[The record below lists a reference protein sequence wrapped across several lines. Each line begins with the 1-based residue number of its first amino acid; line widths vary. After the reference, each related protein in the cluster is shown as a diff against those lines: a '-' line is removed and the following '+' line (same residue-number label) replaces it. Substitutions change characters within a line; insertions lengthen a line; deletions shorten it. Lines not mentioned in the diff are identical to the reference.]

1 MNTDDLKEASWNALR
16 PSVRRFA
23 FHMEAVLRRN
33 DHKPG
38 WENDTL
44 PDLWYRLEEETKE
57 LADAIMVPERSSGS
71 RIRDEAVDVANFA
84 MMIFD
89 NTLPGPMPNLCV
101 EVGPPSSNFE
111 MKKSVMQ
118 LTLDALKRFNETG
131 GVDCRGLCFYIHDP
145 DKPSYVMSAWAPE
158 GHPLYGDG
166 STYKRAKPI
175 IDIDNNTMYSANK
188 PEYIGSLKNLDD
200 ATLKGRRGTRLYVTG
215 LAQARDVERVYNKD
229 LTVREFIP
237 KETHYLLHLE
247 SPTGKFDAEVT
258 KKVWDE
264 HVLPAWQNV
273 VMHCDV
279 ATANLEGVKK
289 MELFSSPF
297 EEWWS
302 KEGWDATAESKAAM
316 KEAFEAGRKSVLG
329 ELDPKDE
336 R

>member
-1 MNTDDLKEASWNALR
+1 MSVDDLKAASWESLR

-23 FHMEAVLRRN
+23 FHMESVLREN
-33 DHKPG
+33 DHKGG
-38 WENDTL
+38 WENEPL
-44 PDLWYRLEEETKE
+44 PDLWYKLEEETKE
-57 LADAIMVPERSSGS
+57 LAHRIMVTDHEAGISASGS
-71 RIRDEAVDVANFA
+71 QIRHEAVDVANYA

-89 NTLPGPMPNLCV
+89 NTLPGPMPNPCA
-101 EVGPPSSNFE
+101 EVGPPTEAFE
-111 MKKSVMQ
+111 QKKS
-118 LTLDALKRFNETG
+118 ALALALAALRRFNSASG
-131 GVDCRGLCFYIHDP
+131 ANCLGFCFYIHDKNEP
-145 DKPSYVMSAWAPE
+145 HYMMSAWAPKGSPTYE
-158 GHPLYGDG
+158 G
-166 STYKRAKPI
+166 
-175 IDIDNNTMYSANK
+175 K
-188 PEYIGSLKNLDD
+188 PEYIDSLKNLDD
-200 ATLKGRRGTRLYVTG
+200 ATLKGRRGTRLGVTDHKPNIVVTG
-215 LAQARDVERVYNKD
+215 LAQARDVEKVLNED
-229 LTVREFIP
+229 FTVRELIP

-247 SPTGKFDAEVT
+247 APTGKFDAEVT

-264 HVLPAWQNV
+264 HVLPAWQTV
-273 VMHCDV
+273 LMHCDV